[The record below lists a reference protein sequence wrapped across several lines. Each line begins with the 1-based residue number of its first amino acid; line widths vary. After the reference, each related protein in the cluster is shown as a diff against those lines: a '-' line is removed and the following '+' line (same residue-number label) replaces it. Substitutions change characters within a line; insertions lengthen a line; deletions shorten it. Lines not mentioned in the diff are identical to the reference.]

1 VLCEEVLRVHGSL
14 RFTRLARLLARFV
27 PPSPERMVMPVIQ
40 CDIREGRTEEQKQE
54 LAKEI
59 TRVVHETIGS
69 PVEYIYVLIRETPG
83 AHHVKAG
90 EALEDYEPESIT

>member
-1 VLCEEVLRVHGSL
+1 MMPRVG
-14 RFTRLARLLARFV
+14 TGNKLLAVEQRR
-27 PPSPERMVMPVIQ
+27 SERRAIVPVIQ

-54 LAKEI
+54 LARGI

-83 AHHVKAG
+83 AHHVKG
-90 EALEDYEPESIT
+90 GKALPDWEPEVP